1 MERELSTYQG
11 SLDLKRKAEEKLLLE
26 GPTVVQNID
35 PSYYRKK
42 SAESGF
48 DEEESRLD
56 DELKKA
62 ASKLPKKRKF
72 DFDFSEV
79 DPSFS
84 SRNSSTTAEPVPGV
98 DLRDWKSHR
107 VLVRLNDLY
116 VPAVIKDVASDRDVI
131 VQLDSSQHQL
141 FRVRDVFDA
150 ARLDVIGDH
159 SPSPGQVTKGMQ
171 LCVRVED
178 NVYAEGIVAEIRS
191 RPPIQ
196 YFVRFL
202 KRPGSVSCD
211 GVWVTRAGL
220 RLRQPPWWED
230 MELASSVSSSPM
242 FQREPVP
249 LLTPHLVEPNLPSLP
264 PQQPIM
270 QPHSVSVITDGIH
283 RAMPV
288 NLAGSIEVDRAAV
301 DTVGTPRSRKL
312 TMGSSPTAGGD
323 EDSSDD
329 DLKTGR
335 IEFDPNPS
343 PSRLTFC
350 RDNLTPRSRLAA
362 SSSAEMRV
370 LTPRSPAAQQ
380 KYKKGDI
387 VSTPN
392 GIRKKFNGKQWR
404 RLCSKEG
411 CTKESQRRGYCSRH
425 LSLKGKSGTAMRKG
439 SAPAATTSTA
449 QQPPF
454 PTGAMRAGT
463 GREWEES
470 SRESI
475 SGSPGDRASRVQ
487 GRFDLDETEAANMLV
502 SLGNSRSATPSSAS
516 PPGRPELFAPI
527 RHSSWAPD
535 THSPEGPFRPTTV
548 VVHRPR
554 VVKTSEPVSVIQ
566 HSLPPDK
573 IIGGEPQTTAAQMVL
588 LQQALQQGRGSL
600 SEGMPTYSAI
610 QVAPPKDIHAGING
624 QVAVVLQTPQQQQH
638 PSPAHLLPVMPVV
651 TSNGETQKDEPALDA
666 SESGWSDGKP
676 IPVFPWHSLVPFL
689 GTHPSPPSSA
699 PPTVTTAPVPP
710 DSSTQ
715 QSSSGN
721 DQEEGD
727 DDVFDTT
734 DSPTAIVVPSAK
746 RRTQSLGALPKDDPK
761 SPRKAKEKEHIR
773 RPMNAFMIFSKR
785 HRALVHKRHPNQD
798 NRTVSKILGE
808 WWYALNPSE
817 KQQYHD
823 LAFKVKEAHFKAHPD
838 WKWCSRDRK
847 KSSSGSQCKDMGR
860 KCLSTSDDLAHLA
873 SGDSSDRQE
882 TDNVKEDTSSGT
894 KNGESSDNSALPLPW
909 AEAGSESSVVNIRLA
924 SHNDK
929 DGDASSDDERMII
942 CEDEGDG
949 EPVIDLQCKERVA
962 ESDSE
967 GGAASDAS
975 PRLSPLGAGAPLAE
989 GTHRPTPIM
998 REPVPLLEA
1007 TPPVAPRPLG
1017 AATAFHPTGA
1027 VFKGVQSPSKRSLGS
1042 EERPRESVSPLRP
1055 IASKPPLGLE
1065 GGMRH
1070 ALLVPPSSAA
1080 ATQYAILSP
1089 SLGRA
1094 EGSADLAGLV
1104 LRGPPFSTSP
1114 PKGPGGIMR
1123 PMQLPT
1129 ASTQVQYLLPS
1140 ITVQPASVGV
1150 KGVLQMTLPSGSI
1163 QLGTPNT
1170 TAVGKVLA
1178 SPPIVV
1184 SSPHS
1189 PSLQSVI
1196 VDAASTLQA
1205 PQIQLTPA
1213 ESPISSS
1220 PRMLPSPSA
1229 QCLIL
1234 PERCTISPSASPNP
1248 PKIRCVIP
1256 SKDGRGS
1263 PLAML
1268 TPPSMTTPLG
1278 FKSLASSGGT
1288 PPTSSP
1294 LASSPARSRVSPF
1307 YTGVLSMKSGNLT
1320 PTEPK
1325 LDSSPRS
1332 SHRVSKALVA
1342 SPATPGAEARIPSA
1356 ENLAES
1362 EPKSLSRGLSPD
1374 RALKASKTKRLLEI
1388 SERMPVAS
1396 PRDSG
1401 PASTS
1406 LLRPTLEEQQQQ
1418 QWRLPPAMPLE
1429 QTYSPASMLEG
1440 ATPSREASPQQLLQ
1454 QRFVLAPTPAQLG
1467 RAPGQL
1473 HQRKSGGSAS
1483 LSSSPSEP
1491 SCLTDLSDNA
1501 SQPPHSQLPRPPP
1514 MTPVEEGSHV
1524 SKEESAA
1531 TPREESSVAPSS
1543 ESQSQQ
1549 QAAKEPPPPP
1559 PAANPAPPAKETK
1572 KSVLKRTVND
1582 GMDKV
1587 LEEVNFKAQFAKLP
1601 EYKPEESPS
1610 GAASLPSSPFVQTY
1624 RKRPKPTDGAEDCG
1638 DPTAPKCATGSS
1650 PVGTPRTPQTGG
1662 PKLEGTKF
1670 FGPSFSLDALADA
1683 RNDASDGD
1691 VSSPRT
1697 PKTPAEGEKSH
1708 SSLRRTLEQ
1717 RRQLVMQLFTE
1728 EGWFPSAQA
1737 TAAFQHRHRDVFN
1750 NKNTLQLKIREVR
1763 QKLMAQNNQANI
1775 ATTPSAHEP
1784 AATAEPPPAKPE
1796 PTKGPEPQTPR
1807 TGT

>member
-1 MERELSTYQG
+1 
-11 SLDLKRKAEEKLLLE
+11 
-26 GPTVVQNID
+26 
-35 PSYYRKK
+35 
-42 SAESGF
+42 
-48 DEEESRLD
+48 
-56 DELKKA
+56 
-62 ASKLPKKRKF
+62 
-72 DFDFSEV
+72 
-79 DPSFS
+79 
-84 SRNSSTTAEPVPGV
+84 
-98 DLRDWKSHR
+98 
-107 VLVRLNDLY
+107 
-116 VPAVIKDVASDRDVI
+116 
-131 VQLDSSQHQL
+131 
-141 FRVRDVFDA
+141 
-150 ARLDVIGDH
+150 
-159 SPSPGQVTKGMQ
+159 
-171 LCVRVED
+171 
-178 NVYAEGIVAEIRS
+178 
-191 RPPIQ
+191 
-196 YFVRFL
+196 
-202 KRPGSVSCD
+202 
-211 GVWVTRAGL
+211 
-220 RLRQPPWWED
+220 
-230 MELASSVSSSPM
+230 
-242 FQREPVP
+242 
-249 LLTPHLVEPNLPSLP
+249 
-264 PQQPIM
+264 
-270 QPHSVSVITDGIH
+270 
-283 RAMPV
+283 
-288 NLAGSIEVDRAAV
+288 
-301 DTVGTPRSRKL
+301 
-312 TMGSSPTAGGD
+312 
-323 EDSSDD
+323 
-329 DLKTGR
+329 
-335 IEFDPNPS
+335 
-343 PSRLTFC
+343 
-350 RDNLTPRSRLAA
+350 
-362 SSSAEMRV
+362 
-370 LTPRSPAAQQ
+370 
-380 KYKKGDI
+380 
-387 VSTPN
+387 
-392 GIRKKFNGKQWR
+392 
-404 RLCSKEG
+404 
-411 CTKESQRRGYCSRH
+411 
-425 LSLKGKSGTAMRKG
+425 
-439 SAPAATTSTA
+439 
-449 QQPPF
+449 
-454 PTGAMRAGT
+454 
-463 GREWEES
+463 
-470 SRESI
+470 
-475 SGSPGDRASRVQ
+475 
-487 GRFDLDETEAANMLV
+487 
-502 SLGNSRSATPSSAS
+502 
-516 PPGRPELFAPI
+516 
-527 RHSSWAPD
+527 
-535 THSPEGPFRPTTV
+535 
-548 VVHRPR
+548 
-554 VVKTSEPVSVIQ
+554 
-566 HSLPPDK
+566 
-573 IIGGEPQTTAAQMVL
+573 
-588 LQQALQQGRGSL
+588 
-600 SEGMPTYSAI
+600 
-610 QVAPPKDIHAGING
+610 
-624 QVAVVLQTPQQQQH
+624 
-638 PSPAHLLPVMPVV
+638 
-651 TSNGETQKDEPALDA
+651 
-666 SESGWSDGKP
+666 
-676 IPVFPWHSLVPFL
+676 
-689 GTHPSPPSSA
+689 
-699 PPTVTTAPVPP
+699 
-710 DSSTQ
+710 
-715 QSSSGN
+715 
-721 DQEEGD
+721 
-727 DDVFDTT
+727 
-734 DSPTAIVVPSAK
+734 
-746 RRTQSLGALPKDDPK
+746 
-761 SPRKAKEKEHIR
+761 
-773 RPMNAFMIFSKR
+773 
-785 HRALVHKRHPNQD
+785 
-798 NRTVSKILGE
+798 
-808 WWYALNPSE
+808 
-817 KQQYHD
+817 
-823 LAFKVKEAHFKAHPD
+823 
-838 WKWCSRDRK
+838 
-847 KSSSGSQCKDMGR
+847 
-860 KCLSTSDDLAHLA
+860 
-873 SGDSSDRQE
+873 
-882 TDNVKEDTSSGT
+882 
-894 KNGESSDNSALPLPW
+894 NSALPLPW

-1256 SKDGRGS
+1256 SK
-1263 PLAML
+1263 
-1268 TPPSMTTPLG
+1268 
-1278 FKSLASSGGT
+1278 
-1288 PPTSSP
+1288 
-1294 LASSPARSRVSPF
+1294 
-1307 YTGVLSMKSGNLT
+1307 
-1320 PTEPK
+1320 EPK

-1362 EPKSLSRGLSPD
+1362 
-1374 RALKASKTKRLLEI
+1374 
-1388 SERMPVAS
+1388 
-1396 PRDSG
+1396 
-1401 PASTS
+1401 
-1406 LLRPTLEEQQQQ
+1406 
-1418 QWRLPPAMPLE
+1418 
-1429 QTYSPASMLEG
+1429 
-1440 ATPSREASPQQLLQ
+1440 
-1454 QRFVLAPTPAQLG
+1454 
-1467 RAPGQL
+1467 
-1473 HQRKSGGSAS
+1473 
-1483 LSSSPSEP
+1483 
-1491 SCLTDLSDNA
+1491 DLSDNA

-1524 SKEESAA
+1524 GKEESAA